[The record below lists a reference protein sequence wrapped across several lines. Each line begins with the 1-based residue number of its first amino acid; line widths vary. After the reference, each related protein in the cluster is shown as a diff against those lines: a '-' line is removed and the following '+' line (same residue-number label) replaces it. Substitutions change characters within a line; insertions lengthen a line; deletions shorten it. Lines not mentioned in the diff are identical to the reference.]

1 MNDQGEIQFLKIGQD
16 DSDKIW
22 CVWSRLYD
30 APIPIPRHK
39 LVFRTLRQGET
50 GPPRVTCTFSVHV
63 STHTDTKTRVF
74 RRSNRSP
81 TATKTLAV
89 TLDSTFP
96 FRPLLLVDPW
106 RSRISFHPRER
117 YQGNVST
124 HVKTVRALISGF
136 IQNSL
141 RKIFKSLDV
150 SRIVRIIR
158 LINFL
163 DLRFLNFF
171 LNRSLRSFFSK
182 SSSVSLNA
190 SLI

>member
-1 MNDQGEIQFLKIGQD
+1 M
-16 DSDKIW
+16 
-22 CVWSRLYD
+22 
-30 APIPIPRHK
+30 IPIRSGAYGAGFTTHQFP
-39 LVFRTLRQGET
+39 FRVINLFSAPSVKGKRVLL
-50 GPPRVTCTFSVHV
+50 RVTCTFSVHV

-141 RKIFKSLDV
+141 RKIFKSLDG

-158 LINFL
+158 SINFL
-163 DLRFLNFF
+163 DSRFLNFRWF
-171 LNRSLRSFFSK
+171 FSKSFFFK

>member
-1 MNDQGEIQFLKIGQD
+1 M
-16 DSDKIW
+16 
-22 CVWSRLYD
+22 
-30 APIPIPRHK
+30 
-39 LVFRTLRQGET
+39 
-50 GPPRVTCTFSVHV
+50 
-63 STHTDTKTRVF
+63 
-74 RRSNRSP
+74 
-81 TATKTLAV
+81 
-89 TLDSTFP
+89 
-96 FRPLLLVDPW
+96 
-106 RSRISFHPRER
+106 
-117 YQGNVST
+117 ST

-141 RKIFKSLDV
+141 RKIFKSLDG

>member
-1 MNDQGEIQFLKIGQD
+1 M
-16 DSDKIW
+16 
-22 CVWSRLYD
+22 
-30 APIPIPRHK
+30 
-39 LVFRTLRQGET
+39 
-50 GPPRVTCTFSVHV
+50 
-63 STHTDTKTRVF
+63 
-74 RRSNRSP
+74 
-81 TATKTLAV
+81 
-89 TLDSTFP
+89 
-96 FRPLLLVDPW
+96 
-106 RSRISFHPRER
+106 
-117 YQGNVST
+117 ST

-141 RKIFKSLDV
+141 RKIFKSLDG

-171 LNRSLRSFFSK
+171 LNRSLRSFFFK